1 MIRLRFVPR
10 PELAP
15 PAVAIGPYSRP
26 LAVWTSGDADR
37 DAVGDRADTPHLVNG
52 ALVGA
57 PLTPLLAADR
67 GRSPVFRFSFKLV
80 QTARIEGLDDVPMY
94 ESDTYE
100 LVDQWA
106 GDPARAC
113 LCLEDD
119 LQRLVLRPH
128 RRVVVTGG
136 YVNAP

>member
-1 MIRLRFVPR
+1 MIRLRFVSR
-10 PELAP
+10 AELAP
-15 PAVAIGPYSRP
+15 AGHWLASKRGDECVADVLLPGPDAPVAGPTPMP
-26 LAVWTSGDADR
+26 LNV
-37 DAVGDRADTPHLVNG
+37 
-52 ALVGA
+52 A
-57 PLTPLLAADR
+57 PLSPLLAADR

-136 YVNAP
+136 YVNA